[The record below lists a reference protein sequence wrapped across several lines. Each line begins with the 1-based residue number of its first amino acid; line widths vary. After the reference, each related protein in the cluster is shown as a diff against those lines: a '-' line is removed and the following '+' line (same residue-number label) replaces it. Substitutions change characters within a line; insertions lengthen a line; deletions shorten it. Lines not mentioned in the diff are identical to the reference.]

1 MTAATNHQESSM
13 RSTQTA
19 GTIDCRISMRTA
31 LRRFMHGS
39 TIENGAVDIRGRS
52 AVAETPRMSICGYWR
67 MAAVIFCIWQEQ
79 RGTER
84 WKPLNSTSP

>member
-1 MTAATNHQESSM
+1 M
-13 RSTQTA
+13 
-19 GTIDCRISMRTA
+19 
-31 LRRFMHGS
+31 LGS
-39 TIENGAVDIRGRS
+39 TIETGAADIRGRF
-52 AVAETPRMSICGYWR
+52 AAAETLRTSICGYWR